1 VGDFP
6 QEPQPAKYRNKKVEW
21 GGMTF
26 DSIREFERYQEL
38 NLLEAAGE
46 IQHLMCQVAIPLTCG
61 GNSVRSKNGRAISYR
76 VDFQYEEAGETVYED
91 VKGYNV
97 RESML
102 KIAVVEAE
110 YGIEIRI
117 VR

>member
-1 VGDFP
+1 
-6 QEPQPAKYRNKKVEW
+6 
-21 GGMTF
+21 MTF

-38 NLLEAAGE
+38 NLMEAAGA
-46 IQHLMCQVAIPLTCG
+46 IGSLKCQVHIPLTCG
-61 GNSVRSKNGRAISYR
+61 GEPVKSKSGRQLSYR
-76 VDFQYEEAGETVYED
+76 ADFQYDENGETIYED
-91 VKGYNV
+91 VKGHNV